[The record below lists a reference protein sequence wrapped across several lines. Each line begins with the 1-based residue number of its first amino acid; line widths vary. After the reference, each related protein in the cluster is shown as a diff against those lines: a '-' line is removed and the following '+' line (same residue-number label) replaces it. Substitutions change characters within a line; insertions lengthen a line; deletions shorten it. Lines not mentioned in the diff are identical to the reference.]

1 MNIEQGI
8 FKLEVIYKK
17 SNFSLMIRIVTM
29 DLYNNE
35 RNEGIRCIRE
45 IVSDTQT
52 KSNGI
57 EISYEVFD
65 TRFKG
70 EVPGIENDIFI
81 SSGGPGSPFEGEGT
95 QWEKD
100 YFNLIQKIW
109 DHNQKNPEQKKYLF
123 FVCHSFQMMGRFFN
137 FGTVN
142 QRHSRSFGVM
152 PFTLTKEGKSD
163 NILKGLSN
171 PFYAADIRQFQVV
184 EPNNKIINELGAKI
198 LSYEIVDDDDKAQ
211 PSIGAIRISDEI
223 AGTQFH
229 PEADPESMLY
239 HFKQDDRKK
248 QVVEKYGEKRYNEM
262 IEILQRPNT
271 IQKTRKTIIPSFL
284 NNAIEE
290 LTTVISRK

>member
-1 MNIEQGI
+1 
-8 FKLEVIYKK
+8 
-17 SNFSLMIRIVTM
+17 MIKIATI

-35 RNEGIRCIRE
+35 RNEGMRCIKE
-45 IVSDTQT
+45 IVEEAKVRNSEC
-52 KSNGI
+52 

-70 EVPGIENDIFI
+70 EIPEIENDIFI

-109 DHNQKNPEQKKYLF
+109 DHNQNNPERKKYLF
-123 FVCHSFQMMGRFFN
+123 FICHSFQMMGRFFK

-142 QRHSRSFGVM
+142 QRHSKSFGVM

-184 EPNNKIINELGAKI
+184 EPDKKVIKELGAKI

-211 PSIGAIRISDEI
+211 PAIAAVRISDEI
-223 AGTQFH
+223 VGTQFH

-239 HFKQDDRKK
+239 HFKQDERKK
-248 QVVEKYGEKRYNEM
+248 QVVEKYGEEGYFEM
-262 IEILQRPNT
+262 IRILERPDT
-271 IQKTRKTIIPSFL
+271 IQKTRKTVIPSFL
-284 NNAIEE
+284 NHAIDE
-290 LTTVISRK
+290 LSRVMVK